1 MAEDELKDE
10 NKRLKHERE
19 TVVEALQGIIEDLE
33 IEGYTN
39 WDGYEALKK
48 VHSTLAERIEEDRH
62 SRHGYSSARD
72 NQLGSYRSTERG
84 RDTARKEKA
93 ELEELIENLKDD
105 LKQTADSNKKI
116 LTEVRLYWNTRSF

>member
-1 MAEDELKDE
+1 MREE
-10 NKRLKHERE
+10 NKRLKLERE

-33 IEGYTN
+33 AEGYTN

-48 VHSTLAERIEEDRH
+48 VWSTLLERIEEDKH
-62 SRHGYSSARD
+62 NRHGYSSGREQ
-72 NQLGSYRSTERG
+72 QLGSYRSTEKG

-116 LTEVRLYWNTRSF
+116 LTEVKPFF